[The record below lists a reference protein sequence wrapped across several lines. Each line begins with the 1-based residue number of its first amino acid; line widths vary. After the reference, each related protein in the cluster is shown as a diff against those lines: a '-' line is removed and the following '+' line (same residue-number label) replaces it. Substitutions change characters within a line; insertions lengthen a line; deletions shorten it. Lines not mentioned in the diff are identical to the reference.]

1 MGAIAGAE
9 MAAAIT
15 AGRADGQLA
24 AGRLFSSPE
33 FTQAAVEAAQG
44 AVTPAT
50 KAALVNSRP
59 FQSWARVVKIS
70 NPTKWLDGALNV
82 PVAQS
87 SAVSAAQSN
96 STPYDGLFQRYGGQ
110 R

>member
-1 MGAIAGAE
+1 MGAIAGSE

-33 FTQAAVEAAQG
+33 FTQAAIEAAQG
-44 AVTPAT
+44 AVTPVT
-50 KAALVNSRP
+50 KAKLAGSRP

-70 NPTKWLDGALNV
+70 NPTAWLDGALRV
-82 PVAQS
+82 PIAQS
-87 SAVSAAQSN
+87 AAVSAAQSDAPPMRA
-96 STPYDGLFQRYGGQ
+96 TAP
-110 R
+110 